1 MGERKILNIS
11 LPAEMYE
18 AVNNMAD
25 AENKTKAE
33 LAREIIQ
40 EYMTK
45 RDRWKL
51 IRQWGDNSAKKL
63 NLDSDTDLEELI
75 HESRRKD
82 S

>member
-75 HESRRKD
+75 HGSRRKD
-82 S
+82 C

>member
-11 LPAEMYE
+11 LPADMYE